1 MNSTLQPK
9 DHQQLLRLRSLHLAA
24 RARQQ
29 GRTAPAAKISRRIL
43 EQEKEFWNK
52 LSNVVDGKMFRV
64 YTALEKHLAAYH
76 KLLQER
82 AAALQ
87 EVSYAVPA

>member
-1 MNSTLQPK
+1 
-9 DHQQLLRLRSLHLAA
+9 
-24 RARQQ
+24 
-29 GRTAPAAKISRRIL
+29 
-43 EQEKEFWNK
+43 
-52 LSNVVDGKMFRV
+52 MFRV

-87 EVSYAVPA
+87 EVRLVCASPCMPQFLHAMCFNL